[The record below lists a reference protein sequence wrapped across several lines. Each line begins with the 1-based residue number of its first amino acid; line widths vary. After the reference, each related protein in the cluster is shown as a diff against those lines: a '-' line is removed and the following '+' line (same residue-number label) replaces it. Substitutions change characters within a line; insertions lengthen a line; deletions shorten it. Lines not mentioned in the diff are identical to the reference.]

1 MTKLRQVANSTV
13 LGLTLTGLLV
23 PDLAWAR
30 WTEDPHPQ
38 QTPQQQLQQQQQQ
51 QNKEDKKDDQD
62 NKKQQK
68 RVSPQE
74 QQERIRK
81 QEANMQLYRQNL
93 ALKEELAERDAK
105 VLQQQ
110 KRLAQY
116 QFQQRYYE
124 RLRQQRASTM
134 NARYDYNNDPFYYT
148 GANYRYRRDGRDY
161 QTNEYGIDALKRAL
175 NTGYKEGFH
184 AGRADRQDRWHS
196 DYRSSFA
203 YQDANYGY
211 DGRYLQ
217 QDEYNHYFREGFQR
231 GYDDGYN
238 GTHKFGNGKD
248 NDNDNDNNTEWWIAG
263 AVIAAV
269 IGYEVLKD

>member
-1 MTKLRQVANSTV
+1 MTSKLLKAANSTV
-13 LGLTLTGLLV
+13 LGLALTGLLI

-30 WTEDPHPQ
+30 WTDDPSSKQ
-38 QTPQQQLQQQQQQ
+38 NPQQQQHQQD
-51 QNKEDKKDDQD
+51 KDDKKDEHD
-62 NKKQQK
+62 KKKDK

-93 ALKEELAERDAK
+93 ALKQELAERNAQ

-116 QFQQRYYE
+116 RFQQRYHE
-124 RLRQQRASTM
+124 RLRQQQAALM

-148 GANYRYRRDGRDY
+148 GANYRYQRDGRYY
-161 QTNEYGIDALKRAL
+161 QTNEYGIEALKRAL

-184 AGRADRQDRWHS
+184 AGRADREDRWHS

-231 GYDDGYN
+231 GYEDGYARRPQYGTVVN
-238 GTHKFGNGKD
+238 GSPSILGNILSDILGLHK
-248 NDNDNDNNTEWWIAG
+248 
-263 AVIAAV
+263 
-269 IGYEVLKD
+269 IG

>member
-1 MTKLRQVANSTV
+1 MTSKLLKAANSTV
-13 LGLTLTGLLV
+13 LGLALTGLLI

-30 WTEDPHPQ
+30 WTDDPSSKQ
-38 QTPQQQLQQQQQQ
+38 NPQQQQHQQD
-51 QNKEDKKDDQD
+51 KDDKKDEHG
-62 NKKQQK
+62 NKKNDK

-93 ALKEELAERDAK
+93 ALKQELAERNAQ

-116 QFQQRYYE
+116 RFQQRYHE
-124 RLRQQRASTM
+124 RLRQQQAALM

-148 GANYRYRRDGRDY
+148 GANYRYQRDGRYY

-184 AGRADRQDRWHS
+184 AGRADREDRWHS

-231 GYDDGYN
+231 GYEDGYN
-238 GTHKFGNGKD
+238 GTHKYGNGRD
-248 NDNDNDNNTEWWIAG
+248 DDNDNNTEWWIAG
-263 AVIAAV
+263 AVLAAV

>member
-1 MTKLRQVANSTV
+1 MTTKFHQVANSAV
-13 LGLTLTGLLV
+13 LGLALTGLLL
-23 PDLAWAR
+23 PDIAWAS
-30 WTEDPHPQ
+30 WTDESPQ
-38 QTPQQQLQQQQQQ
+38 NQNAQQQQHHDD
-51 QNKEDKKDDQD
+51 KDDKKDEHD
-62 NKKQQK
+62 NKKNK
-68 RVSPQE
+68 RVSQQE

-93 ALKEELAERDAK
+93 ALKQDVAERDAK
-105 VLQQQ
+105 ILQQQ

-116 QFQQRYYE
+116 QFQQRYAE
-124 RLRQQRASTM
+124 RLRQQRAALM

-148 GANYRYRRDGRDY
+148 GANYRYRRDGRYY
-161 QTNEYGIDALKRAL
+161 QTNEYGIEALKRAL
-175 NTGYKEGFH
+175 NAGYKEGFR
-184 AGRADRQDRWHS
+184 AGKADRQDRWHA

-238 GTHKFGNGKD
+238 GTQKYGTGRD
-248 NDNDNDNNTEWWIAG
+248 NDNDDNTEWWIAG
-263 AVIAAV
+263 AVLAAV